1 MIWGPR
7 PKLGIAPPMGREIP
21 TIHILAYNFWT
32 VSQKIKISVSVD
44 SLCRAESEN
53 VNYARIDW
61 TPCRPFWNLSYI
73 FISSEPFDIS
83 SQKSVGII
91 NIMSWTYHRS
101 MKTAPPTVREILRS
115 MKKTLNFWNFCLKF
129 VLLTSFCSLG
139 YADSENVSFVIF
151 QNSVCPPYWSKWT
164 TVFSLLLLENLSNSS
179 QNCLRWS
186 LDWAEQ
192 NLLNIIF
199 WPLVKKKVMMFW
211 TTTSTQNWF
220 GGCNLSQTLINR
232 NETWYAS
239 SKPRSEGK
247 YQSWEQRHLWV
258 LR

>member
-1 MIWGPR
+1 MSCRIRRSRLCQDWLNR
-7 PKLGIAPPMGREIP
+7 LSAILKRV
-21 TIHILAYNFWT
+21 IHFHIFWT
-32 VSQKIKISVSVD
+32 IWHIVSKIGRDHQHHVPEVPQKYED
-44 SLCRAESEN
+44 SATYCLR
-53 VNYARIDW
+53 
-61 TPCRPFWNLSYI
+61 
-73 FISSEPFDIS
+73 DI
-83 SQKSVGII
+83 
-91 NIMSWTYHRS
+91 T
-101 MKTAPPTVREILRS
+101 ILEK
-115 MKKTLNFWNFCLKF
+115 MLNFWKCYLKCIR
-129 VLLTSFCSLG
+129 LMLSCSLG

-220 GGCNLSQTLINR
+220 GGCNLGQTLINR

-239 SKPRSEGK
+239 SKPRS
-247 YQSWEQRHLWV
+247 
-258 LR
+258 

>member
-1 MIWGPR
+1 M
-7 PKLGIAPPMGREIP
+7 
-21 TIHILAYNFWT
+21 YFW
-32 VSQKIKISVSVD
+32 
-44 SLCRAESEN
+44 C
-53 VNYARIDW
+53 
-61 TPCRPFWNLSYI
+61 
-73 FISSEPFDIS
+73 
-83 SQKSVGII
+83 
-91 NIMSWTYHRS
+91 H
-101 MKTAPPTVREILRS
+101 
-115 MKKTLNFWNFCLKF
+115 F
-129 VLLTSFCSLG
+129 VPWVMP
-139 YADSENVSFVIF
+139 DSENVSFVIF

-220 GGCNLSQTLINR
+220 GGCNLGQTLINR

-239 SKPRSEGK
+239 SKPRSEVNTKVGNSATYGYWDSKMSHILLITIDDLLVIVITSKLTNFGVSRTNSIAPPPVQIFNIEIIITHKPLILGK
-247 YQSWEQRHLWV
+247 
-258 LR
+258 

>member
-1 MIWGPR
+1 MSCRIRRCQLCQDWLNPLSAIL
-7 PKLGIAPPMGREIP
+7 KCV
-21 TIHILAYNFWT
+21 IHFHIFWT
-32 VSQKIKISVSVD
+32 IWHIITKIGRDHQHHVLDVPQKYED
-44 SLCRAESEN
+44 SATYCSR
-53 VNYARIDW
+53 
-61 TPCRPFWNLSYI
+61 
-73 FISSEPFDIS
+73 DI
-83 SQKSVGII
+83 
-91 NIMSWTYHRS
+91 T
-101 MKTAPPTVREILRS
+101 ILE
-115 MKKTLNFWNFCLKF
+115 KTLNFCNCCLKF

-199 WPLVKKKVMMFW
+199 WTLVKKKVMMFW

-220 GGCNLSQTLINR
+220 GGCNLGQTLINR

-247 YQSWEQRHLWV
+247 YQSWEQRHLWIV
-258 LR
+258 I